1 MVNQI
6 EGKGVMAKRTDKQ
19 TDDSFPLESRVL
31 TYIKEQIVS
40 GKLKANDKLPSER
53 QLCEILKVSRGY
65 VRKALSRLEH
75 YGLIETLPQR
85 GTIVAELGSKAIS
98 GLIASI
104 GSFDESFAPA
114 DLFEIREIL
123 EGYAAKK
130 AAKLASQDDL
140 QEILKWHMEFKAKA
154 DIGQRALDE
163 DHLLHI
169 AIAKASKN
177 PVCLSLISYIT
188 PQIIALNVG
197 FPESDPHRFENT
209 FKEHDSIVKCILT
222 RDERGAETAMMYH
235 MREARRRRFSD

>member
-1 MVNQI
+1 MPKSLKKLSDEVFRSESKVLGYI
-6 EGKGVMAKRTDKQ
+6 Q
-19 TDDSFPLESRVL
+19 T
-31 TYIKEQIVS
+31 QIVS
-40 GKLKANDKLPSER
+40 GELKAGDKLPSER
-53 QLCEILKVSRGY
+53 QLCELLNVSRGY
-65 VRKALSRLEH
+65 VRKALSRLDH

-104 GSFDESFAPA
+104 GSFDETFAA
-114 DLFEIREIL
+114 IDLLEIREIL

-130 AAKLASQDDL
+130 AAQIATEEDM
-140 QEILKWHMEFKAKA
+140 QEIMRWHMEFKAKA
-154 DIGQRALDE
+154 DVGQRALDE

-197 FPESDPHRFENT
+197 YSESDPDRFART
-209 FKEHDSIVKCILT
+209 FEEHDRIVRCIAAK
-222 RDERGAETAMMYH
+222 DAQGAEHAMMDH
-235 MREARRRRFSD
+235 MREARRRRFPE

>member
-1 MVNQI
+1 M
-6 EGKGVMAKRTDKQ
+6 EGVQEGQGDA
-19 TDDSFPLESRVL
+19 SFEDESRVL
-31 TYIKEQIVS
+31 GYIQKQIVS
-40 GKLKANDKLPSER
+40 GELKAGDKLPSER
-53 QLCEILKVSRGY
+53 QLCEILSVSRGY
-65 VRKALSRLEH
+65 VRKALSRLDH

-85 GTIVAELGSKAIS
+85 GTTVAEMGSKAIS

-104 GSFDESFAPA
+104 GSFDESFAPL
-114 DLFEIREIL
+114 DLLEIREIL

-130 AAKLASQDDL
+130 AARLATPEDL

-197 FPESDPHRFENT
+197 FAESDPDRFVRT
-209 FKEHDSIVKCILT
+209 FEEHDRLVKSILSK
-222 RDERGAETAMMYH
+222 DEQGAEAAMMDH
-235 MREARRRRFSD
+235 MREARRRRFPD

>member
-1 MVNQI
+1 M
-6 EGKGVMAKRTDKQ
+6 EGFQGKQ
-19 TDDSFPLESRVL
+19 ADDSFEGESRVFG
-31 TYIKEQIVS
+31 YIQTQIVS
-40 GKLKANDKLPSER
+40 GELKAGDKLPSER
-53 QLCEILKVSRGY
+53 QLCEILHVSRGY
-65 VRKALSRLEH
+65 VRKALSRLDH

-85 GTIVAELGSKAIS
+85 GTIVAKLGSKAIS

-104 GSFDESFAPA
+104 GSFDESFAPM
-114 DLFEIREIL
+114 DLLEIRELL

-130 AAKLASQDDL
+130 AARLATQEDL
-140 QEILKWHMEFKAKA
+140 QEILRWHMEFKAKA

-197 FPESDPHRFENT
+197 FPESDPNRFEHT
-209 FKEHDSIVKCILT
+209 FEEHDRLVKCILA
-222 RDERGAETAMMYH
+222 RDEGGAEAAMMDH
-235 MREARRRRFSD
+235 MREARRRRFPD